1 MSEHQGFHLSVALN
15 GAGSHPAAPSRP
27 FTPDAYARLVRGA
40 EAGLLDFVTVEDGPG
55 RLDSALLLAL
65 AAHVTERIGLVP
77 LGPTTGDPAA
87 WATRIATLDHL
98 SAGRAGVRP
107 RATTSNPEHA
117 QLLTVL
123 GTPEGDRR
131 VAELFARAD
140 AFLTEATA
148 AWASVPSPQGRPP
161 LALLAHATVPYRLA
175 AAHGDVVLVTPQDT
189 AGLVAVRKEVE
200 SLREEAGRAPGAV
213 RVFVDVNVVLGDSQ
227 EAADAR
233 LAGLEEAA
241 GEPFTSDAAV
251 FAGAPR
257 VWPTSFRSGSSTAAR
272 TGSGCGRRCCPTT
285 WTRSWPGWCP
295 SSSGADSSA
304 PGTRPGPCA
313 ATSLSPPSDAGE
325 SEARKHPDIA
335 GRPP

>member
-131 VAELFARAD
+131 VAELFARAG

-148 AWASVPSPQGRPP
+148 AWDSVPSPQGRPP

-175 AAHGDVVLVTPQDT
+175 AAHGDVVFVTPQDT

-213 RVFVDVNVVLGDSQ
+213 RVFADVNVVLGDSQ

-251 FAGAPR
+251 FAGAPEGLADLLQE
-257 VWPTSFRSGSSTAAR
+257 WFLDGGADGFRLRPAVLPDDLDAIVAGLVPVLQRRGLFRTGYTAR
-272 TGSGCGRRCCPTT
+272 TLRGHL
-285 WTRSWPGWCP
+285 
-295 SSSGADSSA
+295 AL
-304 PGTRPGPCA
+304 A
-313 ATSLSPPSDAGE
+313 AV
-325 SEARKHPDIA
+325 
-335 GRPP
+335 

>member
-1 MSEHQGFHLSVALN
+1 M
-15 GAGSHPAAPSRP
+15 
-27 FTPDAYARLVRGA
+27 RGA

-131 VAELFARAD
+131 VAELFARAG

-148 AWASVPSPQGRPP
+148 AWDSVPSPQGRPP

-175 AAHGDVVLVTPQDT
+175 AAHGDVVFVTPQDT

-213 RVFVDVNVVLGDSQ
+213 RVFADVNVVLGDSQ

-251 FAGAPR
+251 FAGAPEGLADLLQE
-257 VWPTSFRSGSSTAAR
+257 WFLDGGADGFRLRPAVLPDDLDAIVAGLVPVLQRRGLFRTGYTAR
-272 TGSGCGRRCCPTT
+272 TLRGHL
-285 WTRSWPGWCP
+285 
-295 SSSGADSSA
+295 AL
-304 PGTRPGPCA
+304 A
-313 ATSLSPPSDAGE
+313 AV
-325 SEARKHPDIA
+325 
-335 GRPP
+335 

>member
-1 MSEHQGFHLSVALN
+1 MSEHQGCHLSVVLN

-55 RLDSALLLAL
+55 RLDPALLLGL

-131 VAELFARAD
+131 VAELFARAG

-148 AWASVPSPQGRPP
+148 AWDSVPSPQGRPP
-161 LALLAHATVPYRLA
+161 LALLAHATVPYRPPRTA
-175 AAHGDVVLVTPQDT
+175 MSFSGPRRTPW
-189 AGLVAVRKEVE
+189 GWW
-200 SLREEAGRAPGAV
+200 PY
-213 RVFVDVNVVLGDSQ
+213 
-227 EAADAR
+227 AR
-233 LAGLEEAA
+233 
-241 GEPFTSDAAV
+241 
-251 FAGAPR
+251 
-257 VWPTSFRSGSSTAAR
+257 RSSR
-272 TGSGCGRRCCPTT
+272 CGRR
-285 WTRSWPGWCP
+285 R
-295 SSSGADSSA
+295 
-304 PGTRPGPCA
+304 
-313 ATSLSPPSDAGE
+313 
-325 SEARKHPDIA
+325 A
-335 GRPP
+335 GRPGTCASSPM